1 MKEFIFSKAAD
12 WRPEK
17 MNSFTGLFQEI
28 DNFLETPIFRSNSE
42 WLLAKSAFQVFLF
55 LLEHPSAANSKNFST
70 DESSTFDESSSA
82 VGIDS
87 SDTEINE
94 MVKEGTKEKAQKTR
108 RSTTKT
114 TTEEMLAFQMEQF
127 NYQNRIKNMRLCFVI
142 HLNDKEKSKQKNDK
156 KIEIF
161 S

>member
-1 MKEFIFSKAAD
+1 
-12 WRPEK
+12 
-17 MNSFTGLFQEI
+17 
-28 DNFLETPIFRSNSE
+28 
-42 WLLAKSAFQVFLF
+42 
-55 LLEHPSAANSKNFST
+55 
-70 DESSTFDESSSA
+70 
-82 VGIDS
+82 
-87 SDTEINE
+87 
-94 MVKEGTKEKAQKTR
+94 MVKEGTKEKAQKKR

-161 S
+161 SENLEKYLVEICNCFQLLNYSI

>member
-1 MKEFIFSKAAD
+1 MAACQVCI
-12 WRPEK
+12 
-17 MNSFTGLFQEI
+17 SGISVFT
-28 DNFLETPIFRSNSE
+28 
-42 WLLAKSAFQVFLF
+42 
-55 LLEHPSAANSKNFST
+55 LEHPSAANSKNFST

-94 MVKEGTKEKAQKTR
+94 MVKEGTKEKAQKKR

>member
-1 MKEFIFSKAAD
+1 
-12 WRPEK
+12 
-17 MNSFTGLFQEI
+17 
-28 DNFLETPIFRSNSE
+28 
-42 WLLAKSAFQVFLF
+42 
-55 LLEHPSAANSKNFST
+55 
-70 DESSTFDESSSA
+70 
-82 VGIDS
+82 
-87 SDTEINE
+87 
-94 MVKEGTKEKAQKTR
+94 MVKEGTKEKAQKKR

-161 S
+161 SYNLEKYLVEICNCFQLLNYSI